1 MGDMGTPLPASR
13 LAVLPAT
20 SHTAV
25 ITQVDLLHGFVEPFL
40 KGQTPKGFFEP
51 GGGS

>member
-25 ITQVDLLHGFVEPFL
+25 INQVELLHAFIEPFL
-40 KGQTPKGFFEP
+40 KGETPKSFMGM
-51 GGGS
+51 